1 MRLKLLF
8 QFANRQIL
16 SAALFKEKTQ
26 KLFFI
31 LVFYFLLTHDKTG
44 LLSIRQAAC
53 SIAKQ
58 KNTSIVLASYVLVN
72 KKLLFLKLCLI

>member
-1 MRLKLLF
+1 M
-8 QFANRQIL
+8 
-16 SAALFKEKTQ
+16 
-26 KLFFI
+26 FFF
-31 LVFYFLLTHDKTG
+31 LVFYFLLIYDKTG

-58 KNTSIVLASYVLVN
+58 KNTSLVLACYVLVN